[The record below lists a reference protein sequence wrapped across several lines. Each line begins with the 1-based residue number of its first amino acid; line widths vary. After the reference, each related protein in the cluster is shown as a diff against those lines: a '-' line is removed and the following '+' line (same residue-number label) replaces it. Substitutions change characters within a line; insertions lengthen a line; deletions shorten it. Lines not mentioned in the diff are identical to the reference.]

1 MKKVLFVIN
10 ALDGGGAEKSLVS
23 LLNELEQYK
32 DEYSF
37 DLLIPNKKG
46 LFYNQIPDFI
56 NEITVSK
63 SMKYMAN
70 GFNELIS
77 LRELNP
83 YLIFIKLR
91 WVLKQKRLS
100 TVVGGIREQE
110 LWKLWRKYIPN
121 LDQSYDVAISYMNGY
136 PNYYVIDK
144 VNAKKKYL
152 WIHNEYQKLG
162 YDVSFD
168 KKYYEAA
175 DGIITISDLCKKS
188 IIERMPQIEEKVQ
201 VLENISSGKLIYNL
215 AKKPTEIESFNK
227 FEGIKIL
234 SIGRL
239 VEQKN
244 FKLAVDTAKYLKDY
258 FENFNF
264 KWFIIGKGPLKEN
277 LQDRIKKN
285 ALEDYIEL
293 IGTTDNPYAYMQQ
306 ANVLVQTSIFE
317 GKSIVLDEAKILSKF
332 IVATNYPTVYD
343 SIQDGITGVISEQ
356 TPEKLA
362 EAIFKILTDE
372 VVRAKIDKN
381 LKDFRNGN
389 VEELQKYIN
398 LIEK

>member
-46 LFYNQIPDFI
+46 LFYKQIPDFI

-63 SMKYMAN
+63 PMKYMAN
-70 GFNELIS
+70 GFKVLIS

-110 LWKLWRKYIPN
+110 LWKLWGKYIPN

-175 DGIITISDLCKKS
+175 DAIITISDLCKKS
-188 IIERMPQIEEKVQ
+188 IIERMPQIEGKVQ

-258 FENFNF
+258 FKNFNF

-372 VVRAKIDKN
+372 VVRANIDKN
-381 LKDFRNGN
+381 LKEFRNGN